1 MREQPGMKH
10 EWKLHWRA
18 LIQRPWRE
26 KRTQKKSGLRRG
38 VIRLKGRWVKPMLAI
53 RQPQKAPLRWTN
65 PLRKHLKG
73 IRQSAKTGPKRDPEW
88 IELRNNRSIPSW
100 IVKAERKE
108 KGSKKSTRSITEN

>member
-1 MREQPGMKH
+1 
-10 EWKLHWRA
+10 
-18 LIQRPWRE
+18 
-26 KRTQKKSGLRRG
+26 
-38 VIRLKGRWVKPMLAI
+38 MLAI
-53 RQPQKAPLRWTN
+53 RHPQKAPLILTN

-108 KGSKKSTRSITEN
+108 KGSKKSTRSITENRSEEHTSELQSRGQLVCRLLLEKKKATHTC